1 MEPSLPAIKIDIY
14 QKILIS
20 LLHQTMQFDINLS
33 KMDDIIELINL
44 WWVITNPAPTAS
56 RT

>member
-44 WWVITNPAPTAS
+44 
-56 RT
+56 